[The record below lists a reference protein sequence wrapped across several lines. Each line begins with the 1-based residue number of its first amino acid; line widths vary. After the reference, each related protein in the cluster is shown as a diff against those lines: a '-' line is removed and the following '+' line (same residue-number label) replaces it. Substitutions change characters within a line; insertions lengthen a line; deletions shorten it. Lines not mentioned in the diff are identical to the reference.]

1 MLKKDSWGKKVCLK
15 ASLASVCRL
24 SLTTLL
30 CLFLFIQVGTGVS
43 LLWHRC
49 VVSLLPPIFLSLKT
63 ETGMAV
69 MHRIGLEGNFKLSF
83 YLRAVHF
90 QEI

>member
-1 MLKKDSWGKKVCLK
+1 MPAVSHYLALPL
-15 ASLASVCRL
+15 SLHPGRDRGVTALAQMCRL
-24 SLTTLL
+24 
-30 CLFLFIQVGTGVS
+30 
-43 LLWHRC
+43 
-49 VVSLLPPIFLSLKT
+49 SLLPPIFLSLKT

-90 QEI
+90 KEI